1 MDVIVINL
9 AAATER
15 MAFQK
20 AQLDALGLPHERLAA
35 IDAESAPGMKPDAY
49 WNTWERP
56 LKNVEKACLMSHRAA
71 WAKVAASGK
80 PALVL
85 EDDAVLSVKAPAL
98 LDELART
105 KGIDL
110 LTLEVRGRKKLVAR
124 DKSGSLAKLPIRR
137 LYQDRTGA
145 AAYVLWP
152 SGAAKLLKRTEDKA
166 GLADAVICVAYELQ
180 AYQADP
186 ALALQLDRCA
196 RYGIPEPIATRSSI
210 DAPKPPLAPAGGSG
224 ASPPL
229 AFRIRRIWAQVRM
242 GLRQLAKAPV
252 AVRRDIVLDPADFD
266 FLKTL
271 RRGS

>member
-20 AQLDALGLPHERLAA
+20 AQLDALGLAHERLPA

-85 EDDAVLSVKAPAL
+85 EDDAVLSDKAPAL

-124 DKSGSLAKLPIRR
+124 DKTGSLAKLPIRR

-166 GLADAVICVAYELQ
+166 GLADAVICAAYELQ

-186 ALALQLDRCA
+186 ALALQIDRCA

-210 DAPKPPLAPAGGSG
+210 DAAKPPLAPEVGAG
-224 ASPPL
+224 ASPQL
-229 AFRIRRIWAQVRM
+229 AFRIRRIRAQMRM

-266 FLKTL
+266 FLKAL